1 MLHSKQSIAQTV
13 KEKSMDKKT
22 THNRSHWTWI
32 PSLYFAEGLP
42 YTVVMLLAV
51 VFYQRM
57 GVGNADI
64 ALYTS
69 WLYLPWV
76 IKPLWSPLVDIFK
89 TKRFWIITMQ
99 LLIGASLGGVVLT
112 IPMPGFFQFTL
123 GFFWL
128 LAFSSATHDIAADG
142 FYLLALSPHD
152 QSWWVGIRS
161 TFYRLAIIVGQGL
174 LIMLAGLIESNTGLP
189 DHDVNIQ
196 VKPGIFTE
204 AQIET
209 DYLMGNFG
217 GDAGQILV
225 VPPSLELGAMQM
237 EKGRFDSLQAVVNYW
252 NLNRSPGGLSNFA
265 LAEAHKDVEAV
276 AAGNKVGN
284 AALLYIALTSE
295 PEAEE
300 AVVTFGHGSGD
311 KSINLVSDT
320 RLVFTKQDWMIPY
333 VALIQ
338 LDPKLDYATT
348 GLFEARSGNI
358 RLSWSITFLVLTG
371 LFVIFFVYHRYII
384 PTPAADKGM
393 GVKNMSIFFKNYIQ
407 IFANFFTKEKIWIS
421 VTFILLY
428 RFGEAQLV
436 KIAPLFMLDTIESGG
451 LALTTG
457 QYGFIYGTIGVI
469 ALTCGGILGGIVA
482 AKQGLKYWIW
492 WMAIAMNIPNAVY
505 WYLSGTQPESILVIS
520 SMVAIEQFG
529 YGFGFTAFM
538 LYMIT
543 VADGEHKTAH
553 YALTT
558 GLMAL
563 GMMIP
568 GMFSGWF
575 QELIG
580 YQPFFIWVVVAT
592 IPGFLLIK
600 FLPIDPEFG
609 KKSATQE

>member
-1 MLHSKQSIAQTV
+1 M
-13 KEKSMDKKT
+13 EKT
-22 THNRSHWTWI
+22 THNRSPWAWI

-57 GVGNADI
+57 GIGNADI

-89 TKRFWIITMQ
+89 TKRFWIVSMQ

-142 FYLLALSPHD
+142 FYLLALSPHE

-174 LIMLAGLIESNTGLP
+174 LIMLAGFIESNTGLP
-189 DHDVNIQ
+189 DHDVNIN
-196 VKPGIFTE
+196 VKTGIYTE
-204 AQIET
+204 AQIEA
-209 DYLMGNFG
+209 DYLMGGFG
-217 GDAGQILV
+217 GDEGQILV
-225 VPPSLELGAMQM
+225 VPPSLELAAIQM
-237 EKGRFDSLQAVVNYW
+237 EKGRFDSLQAMVNFW
-252 NLNRSPGGLSNFA
+252 NLNRSPDGLTISA
-265 LAEAHKDVEAV
+265 QAEALREVEPGE
-276 AAGNKVGN
+276 AGKKVGN
-284 AALLYIALTSE
+284 AALLYIALSSE

-300 AVVTFGHGSGD
+300 TVVTFGHGGGD
-311 KSINLVSDT
+311 KSIKLVSDT
-320 RLVFTKQDWMIPY
+320 RFVFTKHDWMVPY

-338 LDPKLDYATT
+338 LDSKLDYATS

-358 RLSWSITFLVLTG
+358 PLSWSITFIVLTG
-371 LFVIFFVYHRYII
+371 LFVIFFVYHRFII
-384 PTPAADKGM
+384 PYPEADKGM
-393 GVKNMSIFFKNYIQ
+393 SVDNFGVFSKNYIQ
-407 IFANFFTKEKIWIS
+407 IFVNFFTKERIWIS

-436 KIAPLFMLDTIESGG
+436 KIAPLFMLDTIEAGG
-451 LALTTG
+451 LGLTTG
-457 QYGFIYGTIGVI
+457 QYGFIYGTIGVL
-469 ALTCGGILGGIVA
+469 ALTIGGILGGIVA
-482 AKQGLKYWIW
+482 AKKGLKYWIW
-492 WMAIAMNIPNAVY
+492 WMALAMNVPNAVY
-505 WYLSGTQPESILVIS
+505 WYLSGAQPDNIFIIS
-520 SMVAIEQFG
+520 SMVALEQFG

-580 YQPFFIWVVVAT
+580 YRLFFIWVVVAT

-600 FLPIDPEFG
+600 FLPINPEFG
-609 KKSATQE
+609 KKSATAQD

>member
-1 MLHSKQSIAQTV
+1 M
-13 KEKSMDKKT
+13 EKT
-22 THNRSHWTWI
+22 THKRSYWAWI

-51 VFYQRM
+51 VFYKRM
-57 GVGNADI
+57 GIGNAEI

-89 TKRFWIITMQ
+89 TKRFWIISMQ

-161 TFYRLAIIVGQGL
+161 TFYRLAIIVGQGV
-174 LIMLAGLIESNTGLP
+174 LIMLAGFIESHTGLP
-189 DHDVNIQ
+189 DYDVAIT

-204 AQIET
+204 AQI
-209 DYLMGNFG
+209 DANYLTGGFG
-217 GDAGQILV
+217 GDAGQILI
-225 VPPSLELGAMQM
+225 VPPNLEIAARQM

-252 NLNRSPGGLSNFA
+252 NLNRTRLGLS
-265 LAEAHKDVEAV
+265 VEARSEALSGLV
-276 AAGNKVGN
+276 VETPGKKVGN
-284 AALLYIALTSE
+284 AALLYIALSSE

-300 AVVTFGHGSGD
+300 AVVSFGHGAGD

-333 VALIQ
+333 ISLIQ
-338 LDPKLDYATT
+338 LDPKLDYATSS
-348 GLFEARSGNI
+348 LFEARSGNI
-358 RLSWSITFLVLTG
+358 PLSWSITFIVLAG
-371 LFVIFFVYHRYII
+371 LFVIFFSYHRFII
-384 PTPAADKGM
+384 PYPEADKGM
-393 GVKNMSIFFKNYIQ
+393 DFDNVGIFFKNYIQ
-407 IFANFFTKEKIWIS
+407 IFVNFFTKEKIWLS

-436 KIAPLFMLDTIESGG
+436 KIAPLFMLDSIEAGG

-457 QYGFIYGTIGVI
+457 QYGFIYGTIGVL
-469 ALTCGGILGGIVA
+469 ALTFGGILGGIVA
-482 AKQGLKYWIW
+482 ANQGLKYWIW
-492 WMAIAMNIPNAVY
+492 WMAIAMNVPNAVY
-505 WYLSGTQPESILVIS
+505 WYLSGAQPDNIFIIS
-520 SMVAIEQFG
+520 GMVAIEQFG

-543 VADGEHKTAH
+543 VAEGEHKTAH

-580 YQPFFIWVVVAT
+580 YKLFFIWVVVAT

-600 FLPIDPEFG
+600 FLPINPEFG
-609 KKSATQE
+609 KKSETAQE